1 MSQCLACDNELRGYM
16 AMGKQVLTLTYIH
29 TILLG
34 IYDFST
40 LNLIAERLQN
50 FTVKYTICLSCGKI
64 LCNQHS
70 WFMFLCPNNQKERRG
85 KILAFNSISPR
96 DCPID
101 RGCHLRADHR
111 LRYLLSSRYP
121 ISMKLRALTL
131 LQHLPLP

>member
-85 KILAFNSISPR
+85 KFSSPLTLSVPEIAPLTRFAFNYVETQLHSLQNPS
-96 DCPID
+96 
-101 RGCHLRADHR
+101 
-111 LRYLLSSRYP
+111 
-121 ISMKLRALTL
+121 KLGSYSLVSVFAT
-131 LQHLPLP
+131 HAG